1 MGQPT
6 ILGSSGNKLSKFSS
20 QGKFM
25 KNHKR
30 SFPRPVSVLV
40 LTLTLMGSFA
50 YLAPGNSLRA
60 VAAQSGSYGFVVNA
74 FQIDSNGANGG
85 AVLGVINFDGAGNA
99 AGTAT
104 LKPRDTNAQNAQPVP
119 TTFTGTY
126 SSNPDGT
133 GSAKLA
139 FDIGFGATF
148 TMVTTDGGEGIQLL
162 STDCTPCGADVPL
175 QLQGTSL
182 SGALPMGLFFQGAMG
197 NIPISLSN
205 VTKSSGGPTSFVY
218 AADLATGSGTA
229 LCPDGSTGTW
239 TASVRT
245 VTLAV
250 NNGVGNFLAS
260 ADGIVCGQADFE
272 TLSGLV
278 TPTFGAGGA
287 ITLVLHGTGSV
298 ISGIARAVKAGGSL
312 NGSYGFQLNYSP
324 FPNGTVGVMKFD
336 GAGNVAVSL
345 TSVGG
350 SSPRTATFT
359 GTYSINSDGGGTI
372 NLTTAS
378 SPGALPQFAFV
389 ITDGGSQLLLL
400 RMDSNA
406 SFGNAFGTARLQ

>member
-1 MGQPT
+1 
-6 ILGSSGNKLSKFSS
+6 
-20 QGKFM
+20 M

-30 SFPRPVSVLV
+30 SFPRLVSVLV
-40 LTLTLMGSFA
+40 LTLTLICT
-50 YLAPGNSLRA
+50 
-60 VAAQSGSYGFVVNA
+60 VAAQSTSPSGSYGFVVNA

-99 AGTAT
+99 TGTAT
-104 LKPRDTNAQNAQPVP
+104 LKPRDTNAQNTQPVP

-133 GSAKLA
+133 GSVKLA
-139 FDIGFGATF
+139 FDVGFGATF
-148 TMVTTDGGEGIQLL
+148 AMVTTDGGQGIQLV
-162 STDCTPCGADVPL
+162 STDCSNCGANVPL

-197 NIPISLSN
+197 TIPISLSN
-205 VTKSSGGPTSFVY
+205 VTKSNGGPTSLVW
-218 AADLATGSGTA
+218 AADLATGSGMA
-229 LCPDGSTGTW
+229 QCPDGSTGNW

-250 NNGVGNFLAS
+250 TNGSGNFLAS

-278 TPTFGAGGA
+278 TSSVGSGGA
-287 ITLVLHGTGSV
+287 ITLVLHGSGFV
-298 ISGIARAVKAGGSL
+298 VSGIARVAGGGSL

-324 FPNGTVGVMKFD
+324 FPAGAVGVMKFD
-336 GAGNVAVSL
+336 GAGSAAVST

-350 SSPRTATFT
+350 GNSSPLTATLT
-359 GTYSINSDGGGTI
+359 GTYSINSDGSGAI
-372 NLTTAS
+372 NLKAAS
-378 SPGALPQFAFV
+378 GQGAGPQFAFV

-400 RMDSNA
+400 RTDNNA
-406 SFGNAFGTARLQ
+406 AFDVAFGTARLQ